1 MPIVVCMICGESV
14 CVDARSGRGDVGR
27 TYKQLVTEV
36 SDISG
41 RSLRQM
47 ISTVFP
53 QDLEIQ
59 QFLHQSTRNGIG
71 IQNEFSQSITNHG
84 MCGACYNLL
93 EQVTKA
99 RNIEF
104 RDKIKFIHRYVKFL

>member
-1 MPIVVCMICGESV
+1 MPIVVCMICGEAV

-59 QFLHQSTRNGIG
+59 QFLHQSTRNGK
-71 IQNEFSQSITNHG
+71 NEFSQCEG
-84 MCGACYNLL
+84 MCGTCYNLL
-93 EQVTKA
+93 EQVTKP

-104 RDKIKFIHRYVKFL
+104 FGKRGQFIRDNICM